1 MLGRPP
7 VGATLT
13 ATIAVRRHDGVKPI
27 AIPGSF
33 FKPLVRLQLSKPRGP
48 GASELDLCCSTIR
61 CISAVNIC
69 SRLLLRSDC
78 QALRTIRVTGL
89 GYGSTIPFLNRFLSR
104 GRAPSRVSRDRRRR
118 TGFPGVQGRPPAVP
132 FGLTI
137 KACSIRPTDPG
148 LPQVG
153 GDPVQATA
161 RSDVFQ
167 QPNQTARLD
176 HPSKLAERRDL
187 QRVGQYTEQKA
198 RDRCIE

>member
-1 MLGRPP
+1 MLGSL

-104 GRAPSRVSRDRRRR
+104 GRAPSRVS
-118 TGFPGVQGRPPAVP
+118 P
-132 FGLTI
+132 
-137 KACSIRPTDPG
+137 
-148 LPQVG
+148 
-153 GDPVQATA
+153 
-161 RSDVFQ
+161 RSS
-167 QPNQTARLD
+167 TTKRHTLD

-187 QRVGQYTEQKA
+187 QRVGQYTE
-198 RDRCIE
+198 